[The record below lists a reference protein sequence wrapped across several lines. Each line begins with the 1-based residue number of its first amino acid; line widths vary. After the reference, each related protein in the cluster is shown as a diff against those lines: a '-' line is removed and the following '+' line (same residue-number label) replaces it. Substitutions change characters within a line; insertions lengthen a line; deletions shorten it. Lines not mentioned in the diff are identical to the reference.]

1 MELRAKLS
9 RRPAL
14 PLHLA
19 VGPLLLL
26 GFIAAT
32 HAHAQEQGPKGSSLS
47 VGVAVRAFLDDERSN
62 WQGTGPRPLT
72 TIIWYPAAS
81 ALVHEEVEQL
91 ALLFFQSILAAK

>member
-32 HAHAQEQGPKGSSLS
+32 HAHAQEQGPTK
-47 VGVAVRAFLDDERSN
+47 RFTN
-62 WQGTGPRPLT
+62 
-72 TIIWYPAAS
+72 
-81 ALVHEEVEQL
+81 
-91 ALLFFQSILAAK
+91 